1 MVRWKDEVERMV
13 FEKENKVSAKN
24 GNEWDNSIENGPT
37 MKISN
42 MAGPKCYKREED
54 DYDMIVTLKPMEIRG
69 FIMEVTYQ

>member
-13 FEKENKVSAKN
+13 FEKENKVAATN

-37 MKISN
+37 MKIHK
-42 MAGPKCYKREED
+42 MAEPKCDKKEEND
-54 DYDMIVTLKPMEIRG
+54 GDMIVTLNPMEIRG